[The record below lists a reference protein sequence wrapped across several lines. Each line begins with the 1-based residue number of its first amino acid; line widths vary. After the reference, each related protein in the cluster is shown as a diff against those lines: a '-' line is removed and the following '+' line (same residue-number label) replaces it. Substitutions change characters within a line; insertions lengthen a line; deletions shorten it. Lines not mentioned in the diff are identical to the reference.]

1 MAKETVAQIHKHLNN
16 YSAEEVK
23 SLFFIFSKFVSV
35 NEDFRMIVER
45 SFQEVGEL
53 IHEEI
58 PHAIE
63 FDLESELSPE
73 DIELLREI
81 MEIEISETRVTK
93 GKAVDLMSRVLANDV
108 LFEGMCLGI
117 SSSNEM
123 LEDVLGSFGCRERF
137 VSLLEDEVFC
147 RRREYFLKI
156 CDYTKAAVNLYGVI
170 FIKELLQLMAMYEN
184 WPANGDAY
192 IKRSG
197 CYRTTLFYSPEYFS
211 MYVVHHIVGDDIP
224 EVVCSVLGY
233 VVNMVF
239 KTAVLKELDRL
250 KSFGGNKKRE
260 LKEADLDR
268 FHEMTADSEYRV
280 LYERARKI
288 DRYTPDKETF
298 LRYED
303 EWYMEESAALQS
315 FRKYLEDRY
324 GSQIQKEAMED
335 SSPEDAAKELAL
347 SIQLMARDNGNS
359 VGHAD
364 PGELAQDVFS
374 ELENYGI
381 KMESLD
387 ETNEFLGHLM
397 DLANSTRLWTN
408 HGHTPAEMKS
418 MSPQSEGPITVVP
431 GSSDAA
437 RILQEAGDQL
447 RDMGVQVDLDS
458 NAAEVPTYRYQNS
471 PERTITKVVKKVYPN
486 DPCPCGS
493 GKKYKK
499 CCGRG

>member
-1 MAKETVAQIHKHLNN
+1 
-16 YSAEEVK
+16 
-23 SLFFIFSKFVSV
+23 
-35 NEDFRMIVER
+35 
-45 SFQEVGEL
+45 
-53 IHEEI
+53 
-58 PHAIE
+58 
-63 FDLESELSPE
+63 
-73 DIELLREI
+73 
-81 MEIEISETRVTK
+81 
-93 GKAVDLMSRVLANDV
+93 
-108 LFEGMCLGI
+108 
-117 SSSNEM
+117 
-123 LEDVLGSFGCRERF
+123 
-137 VSLLEDEVFC
+137 
-147 RRREYFLKI
+147 
-156 CDYTKAAVNLYGVI
+156 
-170 FIKELLQLMAMYEN
+170 
-184 WPANGDAY
+184 
-192 IKRSG
+192 
-197 CYRTTLFYSPEYFS
+197 

-315 FRKYLEDRY
+315 FRKYLEERY

-335 SSPEDAAKELAL
+335 SSTEDAAKELAL

-408 HGHTPAEMKS
+408 HGHTPAEMQS

-458 NAAEVPTYRYQNS
+458 NAAEVPTYRYQKS